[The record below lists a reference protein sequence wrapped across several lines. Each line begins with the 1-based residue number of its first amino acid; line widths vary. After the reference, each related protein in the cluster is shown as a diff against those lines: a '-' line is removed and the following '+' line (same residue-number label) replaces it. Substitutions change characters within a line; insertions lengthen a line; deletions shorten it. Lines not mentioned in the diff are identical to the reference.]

1 MSKIFML
8 CGLPASGKSTYAKEL
23 AKQEKANLHSSDN
36 MRKILFGDENINDK
50 NDELFKVLHKQIKL
64 DLLDNKNIVYDATN
78 INYKRRKAFLEE
90 LNKID
95 CEKICILIATPYEKC
110 LEQNKLRERQVPEEV
125 IKKMYLN
132 FYIPQYYEGWDD
144 IRINYYDNFNSNSNN
159 IYELFNGDNG
169 LNNINQDNPHHSL
182 TIGEHCNKCLD
193 EIGKLID
200 YKDNGILF
208 ESALLHDIGKR
219 FTKNFKN
226 YKGENTEIAHY
237 YNHHLVSAYE
247 SLFCYCGLFNYCSN
261 DILLRAN
268 YIQWHMQPFF
278 METAKAKNKF
288 INLVGQR
295 FYDELMLLHQADLLA
310 H

>member
-1 MSKIFML
+1 MAKVIML
-8 CGLPASGKSTYAKEL
+8 CGLPASGKSTYAKEI
-23 AKQEKANLHSSDN
+23 AEQEKANLHSSDN
-36 MRKILFGDENINDK
+36 MRKLLFGDENVNDK
-50 NDELFKVLHKQIKL
+50 NDEVFNMLHKQIKL
-64 DLLDNKNIVYDATN
+64 DLIDNKNVVYDATN
-78 INYKRRKAFLEE
+78 INYKRRKGFLEE

-95 CEKICILIATPYEKC
+95 CEKICVLIATPYEKC

-125 IKKMYLN
+125 IKNMYLN
-132 FYIPQYYEGWDD
+132 FYIPQYYEGWDKIEIKYNCD
-144 IRINYYDNFNSNSNN
+144 FKNFDLF
-159 IYELFNGDNG
+159 ELFDGING
-169 LNNINQDNPHHSL
+169 LNKINQDNPHHSL
-182 TIGEHCNKCLD
+182 TIGEHCYKCLD
-193 EIGKLID
+193 EIKKIID
-200 YKDNGILF
+200 YKSYDLLF

-219 FTKNFKN
+219 FTKEFKN
-226 YKGENTEIAHY
+226 YKGEDTDIAHY

-247 SLFCYCGLFNYCSN
+247 SIFYYTNLSDYCTG

-278 METAKAKNKF
+278 METEKSKNKF